1 MDEFSLYQWLVLGL
15 LGMQAIL
22 LLVLIVIARRCHHT
36 LVGNRN
42 AIKSLRSILD
52 DPDGRMG
59 LWLQAIHKQ
68 LRDIE
73 YHTRKPP
80 SKIEDIR
87 DVLGATIPP
96 EDSE

>member
-1 MDEFSLYQWLVLGL
+1 MDEFSLYRWLVLGL

-22 LLVLIVIARRCHHT
+22 LLILIVIAQRCHNT

-52 DPDGRMG
+52 DPDGRMAVELRG
-59 LWLQAIHKQ
+59 IHKQ

-87 DVLGATIPP
+87 DVLGPTRAP
-96 EDSE
+96 EDPG

>member
-22 LLVLIVIARRCHHT
+22 LLILIVTAQRCRKT

-42 AIKSLRSILD
+42 AIKDLRSILD
-52 DPDGRMG
+52 DPDGRMAVRLRG
-59 LWLQAIHKQ
+59 IHK
-68 LRDIE
+68 LLKDIE

-80 SKIEDIR
+80 PKIEDIR
-87 DVLGATIPP
+87 DVLRTTSPP